1 MSRSRFRDQRV
12 FHVDD
17 PAGDAG
23 GWYFEV
29 RDGPPQGP
37 YLTRDLAE
45 HALTEYT
52 GEVSE
57 AQEDEAEQPVAR
69 EILQHARDGRPRR
82 KRRAGLIVAIIL
94 AVAVVLMFDKF
105 LAISLEWFGH

>member
-1 MSRSRFRDQRV
+1 MNRARFRDGRV
-12 FHVDD
+12 FHVDE
-17 PAGDAG
+17 PHGEAG

-69 EILQHARDGRPRR
+69 ETLQHARDGRPRR
-82 KRRAGLIVAIIL
+82 KRRAGLAVAIVL
-94 AVAVVLMFDKF
+94 VVAVVLVFVKF
-105 LAISLEWFGH
+105 LVIALDWFGH